1 MITKKRPFFVRKKT
15 RQMENRRN
23 TFLANNIC
31 FFSTGFGSR
40 EIC

>member
-15 RQMENRRN
+15 RQMENQRN

-31 FFSTGFGSR
+31 LFLTGFWF
-40 EIC
+40 